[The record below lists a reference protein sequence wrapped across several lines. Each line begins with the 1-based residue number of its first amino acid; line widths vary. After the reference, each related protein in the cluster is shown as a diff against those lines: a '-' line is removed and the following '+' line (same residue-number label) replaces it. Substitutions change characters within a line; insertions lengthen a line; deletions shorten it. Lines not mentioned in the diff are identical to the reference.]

1 MILLA
6 YSTEISSF
14 CNRSCQQSYLVHQ
27 SLQGNAAAAAIHNDT
42 IQILSHRFVM
52 NSYMESDNELGS
64 ESEKANAADGEKLN
78 H

>member
-1 MILLA
+1 
-6 YSTEISSF
+6 
-14 CNRSCQQSYLVHQ
+14 
-27 SLQGNAAAAAIHNDT
+27 
-42 IQILSHRFVM
+42 VM